1 MPATIIISV
10 ILAVVIGLIIY
21 RMIKNARSGRG
32 SCAGCPLST
41 DCPVAEYVSKKSGCT
56 SCH

>member
-10 ILAVVIGLIIY
+10 ILAAIVGLIIY

-32 SCAGCPLST
+32 ACADCPMST
-41 DCPVAEYVSKKSGCT
+41 DCPAAEYVSKKSGCS